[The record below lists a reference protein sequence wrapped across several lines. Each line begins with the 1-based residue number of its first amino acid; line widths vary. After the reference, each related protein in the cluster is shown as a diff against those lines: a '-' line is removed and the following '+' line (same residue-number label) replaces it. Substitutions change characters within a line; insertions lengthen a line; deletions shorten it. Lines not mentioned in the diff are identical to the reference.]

1 MAESESGADK
11 TEDPTAKRITDAR
24 KKGQIPRSKELDTFV
39 SLMVAVIMLLF
50 LGRGIVDG
58 LVGLM
63 QQQFQLSRDIIFSS
77 KSMTI
82 YFAQVLMDGMMLI
95 TPFALILTATALLRP
110 LLMGGW
116 NFSMQSMQPK
126 LSKFNPVKGLKR
138 MFGLQ
143 GIVELFKAVLKT
155 GLILFVAKILFDI
168 YLPEFMGLA
177 DESVKSAIFHSA
189 DIIMLCLIILSSTL
203 VLVVIID
210 VPYQLWKYKKDM
222 MMTKQEVK
230 DENKQSEGD
239 PLVKGRIR
247 QMQMELA
254 QSRMM
259 GDVPEADVIV
269 TNPTHFAVALKYDQ
283 NNAGAPILVAKGA
296 DLIAAHIRN
305 VATGADVPLV
315 AVPALARALYYSTE
329 MGDEIRSG
337 LFQVVAQ
344 VLAYVYQLK
353 IAEEKHSIKPRFPE
367 NLEIPT
373 EFRTQ

>member
-1 MAESESGADK
+1 MADDSGLDK
-11 TEDPTAKRITDAR
+11 TEDPTDKRIADAR

-39 SLMVAVIMLLF
+39 SLMVAAIMLFF

-63 QQQFQLSRDIIFSS
+63 QQQFQLSREIIFSS

-82 YFAQVLMDGMMLI
+82 YFSQVLMDGMLLI
-95 TPFALILTATALLRP
+95 IPFALILTLTALLRP
-110 LLMGGW
+110 MLMGGW
-116 NFSMQSMQPK
+116 NFSMESMQPK
-126 LSKFNPVKGLKR
+126 LSKFSIIKGVKR

-143 GIVELFKAVLKT
+143 GIVELFKAILKT
-155 GLILFVAKILFDI
+155 TLVLFVAKILFNT
-168 YLPEFMGLA
+168 YLPEFMGLM
-177 DESVKSAIFHSA
+177 DEPIKSAIFHAA

-203 VLVVIID
+203 ILLVIVD

-239 PLVKGRIR
+239 PLVKGRMR
-247 QMQMELA
+247 QMQMEMA
-254 QSRMM
+254 QGRMM
-259 GDVPEADVIV
+259 NDVPEADVIV

-283 NNAGAPILVAKGA
+283 SNGGAPVLLAKGT
-296 DLIAAHIRN
+296 DLVAAHIRN
-305 VATGADVPLV
+305 IGVGADVPLV
-315 AVPALARALYYSTE
+315 AVPTLARALFYSTE
-329 MGDEIRSG
+329 IGDEIPSG

-353 IAEEKHSIKPRFPE
+353 IAEKKKTIKPRFPE
-367 NLEIPT
+367 NLEIPN